1 LGGWGKYRNAA
12 RTNPLETLEDLI
24 RRAVKK
30 LLDDLL
36 LLEDAKTLDLVGLY
50 RQKRE
55 YASKNMRK
63 PKSLPKMEPI
73 LAALIRLDREI
84 VITDP
89 NPELFAPGSPRPNR
103 IIIKALKEYAEPQ
116 VDVDSLHTFDQ
127 NHMPSPVWPVQMSLL
142 TALEFPQDL
151 QPEII
156 GQSVTKKGPH
166 RVELSLG
173 MRVRRTGSA

>member
-1 LGGWGKYRNAA
+1 
-12 RTNPLETLEDLI
+12 LETLEDLI
-24 RRAVKK
+24 RQAVKK

-36 LLEDAKTLDLVGLY
+36 LLEDAKTLDVLGLY

-55 YASKNMRK
+55 YASKNMGK
-63 PKSLPKMEPI
+63 SKSLPRMEPI

-89 NPELFAPGSPRPNR
+89 YPELFAPGSPKPNR
-103 IIIKALKEYAEPQ
+103 IIIRALKEYAENQ
-116 VDVDSLHTFDQ
+116 VDVDSLDTLDR
-127 NHMPSPVWPVQMSLL
+127 NHMPSPVLPVQMSLL
-142 TALEFPQDL
+142 TALEFPRGL

-173 MRVRRTGSA
+173 MRVRRTSLA